1 MPIFQDNRMLVRRL
15 GFARVLFAISFFLF
29 FIQLWFLS
37 VLNHEHYRQLAEQN
51 RIRTFPQIAPRGLIY
66 DREGRVLAD
75 NVFEFNLLLFRE
87 EAHQLEKTVQ
97 FLTDGLSLN
106 AKSIEEILRKAAGY
120 DLYQPAVI
128 KEDLSM
134 EDVAYLLAH
143 QPEHPE
149 LGIVKQPRRLYRY
162 GNLAA
167 HVLGYV
173 GEISLEQLQQLEFAQ
188 NKPSNLVGQYGVER
202 SHNQTLTGIDGLRR
216 VLVDSRG
223 RNLGDVEN
231 VAPIIGKPLK
241 MTIDLD
247 LQEIAESG
255 LGNDTGAM
263 VAFDART
270 GEIMAMVSRPTFDPN
285 QFARNLSPEEWSKLI
300 DQPDSPLQ
308 NRVFQ
313 NAFSPGSIFKIIM
326 ALAGLERS
334 VINASSVVRCT
345 GEAMFYNRRFRCWR
359 EAGHGKIA
367 LKEAIQHSC
376 NIYFYNLGQKL
387 GIQDIETFSR
397 RIGLGAK
404 TGINLLGEV
413 SGLVPSEKWKKRARG
428 EPWYPGETIS
438 VAIGQGPLLATPL
451 QLARAIS
458 IIATGRVPM
467 LHLVEPNPD
476 FPKAATLPVL
486 SADFVPGNLEQI
498 REAMWSVV
506 NDGGTGQAAQV
517 ANFEVCGKTGTAQTV
532 SRAVREGLSENSAER
547 FEPNAW
553 FVGFAPRNDPELV
566 VAVIVQRGG
575 AGGGSAA
582 RIAGEMFRGYSK
594 KYRTSGAGSAVVFT
608 HDTADKIL

>member
-1 MPIFQDNRMLVRRL
+1 MPIFQDNRKLVSRL
-15 GFARVLFAISFFLF
+15 GWARALLVISFLLF
-29 FIQLWFLS
+29 FVQLWFLS

-51 RIRTFPQIAPRGLIY
+51 RIRIFPQIAPRGLIY
-66 DREGRVLAD
+66 DREGRVLVD

-87 EAHQLEKTVQ
+87 EAHQLEESVQ
-97 FLTDGLSLN
+97 FLTDGLSLD
-106 AKSIEEILRKAAGY
+106 AELIEEILRKAVGY
-120 DLYQPAVI
+120 DRYQPVAI

-134 EDVAYLLAH
+134 EEVAYVLAH

-149 LGIVKQPRRLYRY
+149 LGIVKQPRRFYRY

-167 HVLGYV
+167 HMLGYV
-173 GEISLEQLQQLEFAQ
+173 GEISLEQLQQPEFAQ
-188 NKPSNLVGQYGVER
+188 NKPSDLVGQYGVER

-223 RNLGDVEN
+223 RNLLDVEN
-231 VAPIIGKPLK
+231 VAPIIGKPLQT
-241 MTIDLD
+241 TIDLD

-255 LGNDTGAM
+255 LGNDTGAI

-270 GEIMAMVSRPTFDPN
+270 GEIMAMASRPTFDPN
-285 QFARNLSPEEWSKLI
+285 QFARNLSPEEWNNLV
-300 DQPDSPLQ
+300 DQPESPLQ

-345 GEAMFYNRRFRCWR
+345 GEATFYNRRFDCWR
-359 EAGHGKIA
+359 EAGHGEIA
-367 LKEAIQHSC
+367 LREAIQHSC

-397 RIGLGAK
+397 RMGLGVK

-413 SGLVPSEKWKKRARG
+413 PGLVPSEKWKRRARG

-458 IIATGRVPM
+458 IIATGRVPA
-467 LHLVEPNPD
+467 LHLVELNLD
-476 FPKAATLPVL
+476 SPKDAIPFVLPV
-486 SADFVPGNLEQI
+486 DFVPENLEQI

-517 ANFEVCGKTGTAQTV
+517 ANFEVCGKTGTAQTI
-532 SRAVREGLSENSAER
+532 SRAAREELSEDSAER

-553 FVGFAPRNDPELV
+553 FVGFAPRNDPEIV

-582 RIAGEMFRGYSK
+582 RIAGKMFKGYYK
-594 KYRTSGAGSAVVFT
+594 KYRTSVSGFAVAFT
-608 HDTADKIL
+608 QDEADKIL

>member
-1 MPIFQDNRMLVRRL
+1 MPIFQDNRKLVSRL
-15 GFARVLFAISFFLF
+15 SWVRALFVISFFLF

-66 DREGRVLAD
+66 DREGRVLVD

-87 EAHQLEKTVQ
+87 EEHRLEEAVQ
-97 FLTDGLSLN
+97 FLKEELN
-106 AKSIEEILRKAAGY
+106 IDAELIEGISRKTAGY
-120 DLYQPAVI
+120 DRYQPVVI

-134 EDVAYLLAH
+134 EEVAYLLAH

-173 GEISLEQLQQLEFAQ
+173 GEISLEQLQQPDFIR
-188 NKPSNLVGQYGVER
+188 NKPSDLVGQYGVER
-202 SHNQTLTGIDGLRR
+202 SHNQALTGIDGLRR

-223 RNLGDVEN
+223 RNLSDVEN
-231 VAPIIGKPLK
+231 VAPIIGKPLQ
-241 MTIDLD
+241 MTLDLD
-247 LQEIAESG
+247 LQEIAEAG
-255 LGNDTGAM
+255 LGNNTGAI
-263 VAFDART
+263 VAFDAHT
-270 GEIMAMVSRPTFDPN
+270 GEIMAMASRPTFDPN
-285 QFARNLSPEEWSKLI
+285 QFARSLSPEEWDDLI
-300 DQPDSPLQ
+300 DQPESPLQ

-313 NAFSPGSIFKIIM
+313 NAFSPGSVFKIIM

-334 VINASSVVRCT
+334 VINESSVVRCA
-345 GEAMFYNRRFRCWR
+345 GEATFYNRRFGCWH

-367 LKEAIQHSC
+367 LREAIQHSC

-387 GIQDIETFSR
+387 GIQDIEVFSR
-397 RIGLGAK
+397 RIGLGVK

-413 SGLVPSEKWKKRARG
+413 PGLVPSEKWKRRARG

-458 IIATGRVPM
+458 IIATGRVPS
-467 LHLVEPNPD
+467 LHLVKPNSD
-476 FPKAATLPVL
+476 SPKDAMPFVLPV
-486 SADFVPGNLEQI
+486 DFAPENLEQI

-517 ANFEVCGKTGTAQTV
+517 ENFEVCGKTGTAQTIG
-532 SRAVREGLSENSAER
+532 RATREELSEDSAKR

-553 FVGFAPRNDPELV
+553 FVGFAPRNNPEIV

-575 AGGGSAA
+575 TGGGSAA
-582 RIAGEMFRGYSK
+582 RIAGKMFEGYYK
-594 KYRTSGAGSAVVFT
+594 KYKTGVSGSIVAFAQDEAEKT
-608 HDTADKIL
+608 L

>member
-1 MPIFQDNRMLVRRL
+1 MPIFQDNRKLVSRL
-15 GFARVLFAISFFLF
+15 GWVRVLFVISFFLF

-66 DREGRVLAD
+66 DREGRVLVD

-87 EAHQLEKTVQ
+87 EEHRLEEAVQ
-97 FLTDGLSLN
+97 FLKDGLSLD
-106 AKSIEEILRKAAGY
+106 AESIEEILKKAVGY
-120 DLYQPAVI
+120 DRYQPVVI
-128 KEDLSM
+128 KEDLTM
-134 EDVAYLLAH
+134 EEVAYLLAH

-173 GEISLEQLQQLEFAQ
+173 GEISLEQLQQPDFAQ
-188 NKPSNLVGQYGVER
+188 NKPSDLVGQYGVER
-202 SHNQTLTGIDGLRR
+202 SHNQALMGIDGLRR

-223 RNLGDVEN
+223 RNLSDVEN
-231 VAPIIGKPLK
+231 VAPIIGKPLQV
-241 MTIDLD
+241 TIDLD
-247 LQEIAESG
+247 LQEIAETG
-255 LGNDTGAM
+255 LDNNTGAI
-263 VAFDART
+263 VAFDAHT
-270 GEIMAMVSRPTFDPN
+270 GEIMAMASRPTFDPN
-285 QFARNLSPEEWSKLI
+285 QFARSLSSAEWANLI
-300 DQPDSPLQ
+300 DQPESPLQ

-313 NAFSPGSIFKIIM
+313 NAFPPGSVFKIIM

-334 VINASSVVRCT
+334 AINANSTVRCV
-345 GEAMFYNRRFRCWR
+345 GEATFYNRRFGCWH
-359 EAGHGKIA
+359 EAGHGKIT
-367 LKEAIQHSC
+367 LREAIQHSC

-387 GIQDIETFSR
+387 GIQDIEIFSR
-397 RIGLGAK
+397 RVGLGVK

-413 SGLVPSEKWKKRARG
+413 PGLVPSEEWKRRARG

-458 IIATGRVPM
+458 IIATGRVPL
-467 LHLVEPNPD
+467 LHLVKTNPD
-476 FPKAATLPVL
+476 SPKDAMPFVLPENF
-486 SADFVPGNLEQI
+486 APENLEQI

-517 ANFEVCGKTGTAQTV
+517 ANFEVSGKTGTAQTI
-532 SRAVREGLSENSAER
+532 SRAVREELSEDSAKR

-553 FVGFAPRNDPELV
+553 FVGFAPRNDPEIV

-582 RIAGEMFRGYSK
+582 RIAGEMFEGYHR
-594 KYRTSGAGSAVVFT
+594 KYRTSVSGSAVAFT
-608 HDTADKIL
+608 QDKRDKTL